1 MSAQQRWELQ
11 QAVYDRL
18 TAQLAGDGPDG
29 ADVTVYDHVPADPSR
44 VHARIDGFN
53 IVQRPI
59 KSDKTLYG
67 FNVHVFDRPT
77 DQSSAARGQKTVA
90 ELQEKVVTALHGWLP
105 GVTGASAIRHDT
117 SDVMPDEDGLTQHA
131 LSRFTIHIAAD

>member
-18 TAQLAGDGPDG
+18 TAQLAGQGPDG
-29 ADVTVYDHVPADPSR
+29 ADVTVYDHVPEGPSR

-59 KSDKTLYG
+59 KSNKTRYA

-77 DQSSAARGQKTVA
+77 TQSSAARGQKTVA
-90 ELQEKVVTALHGWLP
+90 GLQETIISALHGWLP
-105 GVTGASAIRHDT
+105 AVTGASHIRHDT

-131 LSRFTIHIAAD
+131 LSRFTLFIGAS